1 MNGLDGLNRTSR
13 ELGVAGLLIAGGS
26 AAYNYAYG
34 DGITASQAFDF
45 AVTGVLTALT
55 VTNPVLLIGFGV
67 YGVLDAAG
75 HLTASKKAWVEI
87 QSY

>member
-1 MNGLDGLNRTSR
+1 MNRTSR
-13 ELGVAGLLIAGGS
+13 KLGVAGLLISGGA

-45 AVTGVLTALT
+45 AVTGVLTVLT

-75 HLTASKKAWVEI
+75 AFDVIKESLGGNTVILKR
-87 QSY
+87 